1 MREKHL
7 RSLMCLVCLLLFFP
21 GWIAAEVLLD
31 AGLRQFASVTGAVA
45 PPWLRG
51 VLSLLVLGGVLLGL
65 AHLFAAR
72 LHRRYPDS
80 QPRNAAW
87 NAPGVR
93 GGD

>member
-1 MREKHL
+1 
-7 RSLMCLVCLLLFFP
+7 
-21 GWIAAEVLLD
+21 
-31 AGLRQFASVTGAVA
+31 
-45 PPWLRG
+45 